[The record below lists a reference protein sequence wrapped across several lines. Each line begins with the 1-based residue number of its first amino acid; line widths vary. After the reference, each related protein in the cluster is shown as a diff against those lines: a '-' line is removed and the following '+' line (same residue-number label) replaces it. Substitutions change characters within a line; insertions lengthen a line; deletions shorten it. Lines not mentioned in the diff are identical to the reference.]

1 MSEVTGQPRPANADR
16 TLTAL
21 SSAAKTLV
29 GELVEEARRVAEAR
43 GDRGPLLPLHVHAAY
58 QRLKEA
64 GKVETA
70 APARARRRLR

>member
-1 MSEVTGQPRPANADR
+1 MSEVTGQPRPPNADK

-21 SSAAKTLV
+21 SSAAKTFV

-43 GDRGPLLPLHVHAAY
+43 GERGALLPLHVHAAY
-58 QRLKEA
+58 QNLKDQ

-70 APARARRRLR
+70 APRGRRVAL